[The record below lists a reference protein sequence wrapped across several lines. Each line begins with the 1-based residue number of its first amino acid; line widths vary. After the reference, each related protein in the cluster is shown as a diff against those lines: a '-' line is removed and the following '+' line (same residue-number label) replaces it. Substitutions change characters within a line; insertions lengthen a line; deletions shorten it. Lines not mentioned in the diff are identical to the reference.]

1 MTKCKMPRP
10 LLFPDDLLIED
21 AEWIDTE
28 SEWSEDDEEYESDF
42 ICDDS
47 EDSDYEPEDWEVQPV
62 VLNITVQR

>member
-1 MTKCKMPRP
+1 MRKMVRP
-10 LLFPDDLLIED
+10 VLFPDDLLIDD

-28 SEWSEDDEEYESDF
+28 SEWSEDDGEYESDF

-47 EDSDYEPEDWEVQPV
+47 EESDYEPEDWEVQPV

>member
-1 MTKCKMPRP
+1 MVRP
-10 LLFPDDLLIED
+10 VLFPDDLLIDD

-28 SEWSEDDEEYESDF
+28 SEWSEDDGEYESDF

-47 EDSDYEPEDWEVQPV
+47 EESDYEPEDWEVQPV